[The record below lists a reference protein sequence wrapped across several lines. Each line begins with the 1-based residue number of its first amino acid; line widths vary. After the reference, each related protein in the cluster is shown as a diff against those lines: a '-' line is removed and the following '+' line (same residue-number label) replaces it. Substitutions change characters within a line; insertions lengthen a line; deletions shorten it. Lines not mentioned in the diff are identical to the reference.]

1 MKVQQLIKEAME
13 TYEYNLT
20 KEIKENKDNK
30 KLWENIRKLKGE
42 NEKSSAEQIYDADV
56 KIANRKDI

>member
-1 MKVQQLIKEAME
+1 MYRGIGNWYQRQKMKVQQLIKESME
-13 TYEYNLT
+13 IYEYNLT

-42 NEKSSAEQIYDADV
+42 NEKITAEQI
-56 KIANRKDI
+56 